1 MNVPPRLRR
10 ILNYAVFLSKNL
22 SFSLSSYH
30 ILLVINISSTAQPFF
45 SARGLIT
52 GR

>member
-10 ILNYAVFLSKNL
+10 ILNCAVLSNNL
-22 SFSLSSYH
+22 SFRPSSYH
-30 ILLVINISSTAQPFF
+30 TLLVINISSTAQPFF